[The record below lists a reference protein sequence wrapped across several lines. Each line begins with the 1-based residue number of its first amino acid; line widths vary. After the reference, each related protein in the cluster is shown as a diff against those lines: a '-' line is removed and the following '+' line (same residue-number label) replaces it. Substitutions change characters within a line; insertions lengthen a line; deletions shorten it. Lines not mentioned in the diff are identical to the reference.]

1 MLLLLRTLEL
11 AFFVVI
17 LVCDGTTG
25 DKFGSEFPW
34 PSFFTSWCFLVFGAW
49 ALVGTALTA
58 SDLVKDSRLAA
69 KKEADEEKMVAEQH
83 KISSNEE
90 KQEQQQ
96 EEDDWRRRPGSS
108 DSSNEAA
115 AAAACRSAPAT
126 PQRGIRNP
134 RRAGEAATMT
144 TSEDLEAAESNV
156 KNRKTSA
163 APSPAPSSMTTESSA
178 DSRRLTAPPATS
190 KRQPS
195 SPSASPP
202 PPPPPL
208 SQLPPLRMD
217 LLHNLY
223 SLLSSVAGPSAI
235 FVALMYWAILRR
247 FIERDNPRKR
257 FDPVDAMLHGGN
269 ALFLVLDVLLS
280 RVPVASSHFQVTLAY
295 GTAYSIFMWS
305 YERATGRFIYGT
317 ILTWSRPSAI
327 GFYGFALPGALLVCF
342 AFWCLLAAGREA
354 LGKRMIMKRE
364 AESDGGKT
372 GAEEE
377 AEEEKERERERK
389 GDKAERTRETTQWWT
404 EENCASLPAL
414 ASNATVKDSPSSLV

>member
-69 KKEADEEKMVAEQH
+69 KKEADEEKMAAEQH

-108 DSSNEAA
+108 DSSNEVA

-202 PPPPPL
+202 PPPPL

-247 FIERDNPRKR
+247 FIERDNPGKR

-364 AESDGGKT
+364 AESDGGTT